1 MTINSEMSKVEANK
15 ILDRVKHGLP
25 TSEVQIIEALI
36 VTGDIGVNERVRG
49 SGMDG
54 QIPPEGEGSWREQR
68 TFLVGQSSLRH
79 SAFAR

>member
-36 VTGDIGVNERVRG
+36 VTGDIGVNEGVRG

-54 QIPPEGEGSWREQR
+54 QIPSEGEGSWREQR
-68 TFLVGQSSLRH
+68 TFLVGQSSVRH
-79 SAFAR
+79 SAYSR